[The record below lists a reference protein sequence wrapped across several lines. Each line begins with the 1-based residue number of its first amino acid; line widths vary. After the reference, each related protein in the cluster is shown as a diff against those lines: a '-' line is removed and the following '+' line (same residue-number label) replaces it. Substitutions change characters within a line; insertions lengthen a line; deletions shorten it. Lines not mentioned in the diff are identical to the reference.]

1 MWQLLYP
8 EKLKDKKSPNFNSC
22 QKIIN
27 EKIKTEDYLEA
38 GNSSFGDRCLTIK

>member
-1 MWQLLYP
+1 LLYP
-8 EKLKDKKSPNFNSC
+8 AKLKARKPHNFSSR

-38 GNSSFGDRCLTIK
+38 GNSSFGDRYSTIK